1 MKDIKNKTIRTLK
14 AKHLADVL
22 PDGDFDHRKIC
33 CNQIEV
39 DKTYLNNLLDA
50 VWEAAY
56 SKGSHDMAEL
66 MNEQAADDIQAA
78 SEAGYEKAKEQI
90 NKVIARN
97 VKWSDANQA

>member
-1 MKDIKNKTIRTLK
+1 MKNETIRSLK
-14 AKHLADVL
+14 VKHLANVL

-56 SKGSHDMAEL
+56 SKGSHDMADL
-66 MNEQAADDIQAA
+66 MNEQAA
-78 SEAGYEKAKEQI
+78 YNAKWGL
-90 NKVIARN
+90 V
-97 VKWSDANQA
+97 DANERYKKLSPEELERYKK